1 MKKPLSLMVNVRVG
15 VMEGPHIDSGFPAFI
30 LSPGSAGMTLCG
42 VHGLTWVE
50 FKHRFSVNYY
60 RCCFIIL
67 RWDQG
72 RTNRMTTFNTD
83 GLSGLVWLS
92 SACADTLELTW
103 KPEHAETQGEHA
115 TSSLKDQ
122 IRNPL
127 AVMPQCWAAVKPEH
141 TCDGNT
147 HVCMFVPHRF
157 PVGSLYVDLH

>member
-1 MKKPLSLMVNVRVG
+1 MLGWESWSSHRFRIPCIH
-15 VMEGPHIDSGFPAFI
+15 P
-30 LSPGSAGMTLCG
+30 GMTLCG
-42 VHGLTWVE
+42 AHRLTWVE
-50 FKHRFSVNYY
+50 FKHRSSVNYY
-60 RCCFIIL
+60 CCCFIIL

-83 GLSGLVWLS
+83 GLSGLSGLVWLS

>member
-42 VHGLTWVE
+42 AHGLTWVE
-50 FKHRFSVNYY
+50 FKHRSSVNYY
-60 RCCFIIL
+60 CCCFIIL

-83 GLSGLVWLS
+83 GLSGFVWLS